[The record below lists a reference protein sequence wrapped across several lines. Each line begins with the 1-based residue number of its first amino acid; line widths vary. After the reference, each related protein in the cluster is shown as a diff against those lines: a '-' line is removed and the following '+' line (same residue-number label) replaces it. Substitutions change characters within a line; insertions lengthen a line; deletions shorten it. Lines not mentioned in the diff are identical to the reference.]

1 MNRQFFFNFLFI
13 YWLYNTINAT
23 FCLSWRTQCFFNI
36 FFWTWLHNFFY
47 NQLWRIIYFANMA
60 FMTNHL
66 KNKGGPFK
74 TYCLIYFHILGIH
87 RNQPYGNINC
97 ALLEFGEK
105 LGLFWSN
112 YFKKYASHQFF
123 IYIHSVFRIRD
134 VYLYT
139 YEYIYICM
147 KYIYNCMKHKFRR
160 RH

>member
-1 MNRQFFFNFLFI
+1 MQLFV
-13 YWLYNTINAT
+13 LVEEP
-23 FCLSWRTQCFFNI
+23 SVFFNI
-36 FFWTWLHNFFY
+36 FFWTRLHNFFY

-147 KYIYNCMKHKFRR
+147 KHKFRR